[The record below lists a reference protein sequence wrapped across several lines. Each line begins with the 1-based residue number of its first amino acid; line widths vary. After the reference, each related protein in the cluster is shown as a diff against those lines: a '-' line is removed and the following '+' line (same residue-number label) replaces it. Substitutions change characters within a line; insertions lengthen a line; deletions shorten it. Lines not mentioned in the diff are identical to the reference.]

1 MRFLGNKGPKNC
13 VTSELICCVK
23 NVFIVS
29 NRFKDIAAKSK
40 DDLLA
45 LGFPQFTIE
54 DFHET
59 VCVAKTFVL
68 TGSNGH
74 LLQMSGC
81 SLLRLAAAIKLVGPN
96 VFRPPLPQTTQLQMS
111 MLCLARQ

>member
-1 MRFLGNKGPKNC
+1 MRFLGSKGPKNC
-13 VTSELICCVK
+13 VTNELICCVK
-23 NVFIVS
+23 SVFIVS

-59 VCVAKTFVL
+59 VCIAKTFVL
-68 TGSNGH
+68 SVKSQVLMVTCSRCQVAASSG
-74 LLQMSGC
+74 LL
-81 SLLRLAAAIKLVGPN
+81 L
-96 VFRPPLPQTTQLQMS
+96 PLK
-111 MLCLARQ
+111 